1 MNKPRVRPGSATAV
15 ATITVR
21 ISDLGSWGP
30 DCSVQQVHDQAT
42 RAALGAIRN
51 MDKDR
56 RLTVIGTPEIKTI
69 TTELA

>member
-1 MNKPRVRPGSATAV
+1 MAKPHVRPVGATAV
-15 ATITVR
+15 VTITVQ

-42 RAALGAIRN
+42 RAAIGAIRN

-56 RLTVIGTPEIKTI
+56 RLTIIGTPEIKTI
-69 TTELA
+69 TTERT

>member
-1 MNKPRVRPGSATAV
+1 MDKPRVRPVGATAV

-42 RAALGAIRN
+42 RAAVGAIRN
-51 MDKDR
+51 MDKER
-56 RLTVIGTPEIKTI
+56 RLTIIGTPEIKTI
-69 TTELA
+69 TTERT